1 MINYEPIPTLELTK
15 ENTLLKTHELP
26 ELVHFEDPALTV
38 LIDFYHA
45 SSSTI
50 KDTATLSEAIHDM
63 ELHDVQ
69 LLLVMNAEHQ
79 PIGLLTSEDVLGE
92 KPIQYI
98 QQNRLS
104 HNHVL
109 IPMLMT
115 PIHKIPAFDIK
126 VVEKTRVGNIVKTL
140 HTLNAPTALVVKQEE
155 NQKIVLGAFTTAQIS
170 KQLHHN
176 VRKRIPD
183 IDSVSELADWQK

>member
-1 MINYEPIPTLELTK
+1 MINYEPIPVFELNK

-38 LIDFYHA
+38 LIDFYQA

-50 KDTATLSEAIHDM
+50 KETATMNEAIHDM

-69 LLLVMNAEHQ
+69 LLLVINTEHQ
-79 PIGLLTSEDVLGE
+79 LIGLLTAEDVLGE

-104 HNHVL
+104 RQQVL
-109 IPMLMT
+109 VHMLMT
-115 PIHKIPAFDIK
+115 PLHQVPAFTIDSVK
-126 VVEKTRVGNIVKTL
+126 KARVGNIVKTL
-140 HTLNAPTALVVKQEE
+140 HTLNAPTALVIQDEQDK
-155 NQKIVLGAFTTAQIS
+155 KIVLGAFTTAQMS

-176 VRKRIPD
+176 VRKRIHD